1 MKISKILY
9 LLAGVIFPIFIGSL
23 HTYVHFKELVTPEI
37 KAYLQKQIPLQGDQ
51 QSLWNVLGVVSVMMG
66 ASFIVIGILNFAML
80 RSLPK
85 TNTIP
90 ILAII
95 GMMVYQVA
103 VIYVGREFEAPF
115 QFYGGMFGMGV
126 FLTCLILTLRENSKT

>member
-1 MKISKILY
+1 MKLSKILY

-37 KAYLQKQIPLQGDQ
+37 SAYLQKQIPLQGDQ

-80 RSLPK
+80 RNLSK
-85 TNTIP
+85 TSTIP
-90 ILAII
+90 IIAIV
-95 GMMVYQVA
+95 GMMVYQFS
-103 VIYVGREFEAPF
+103 VIYVGYEFDAPF
-115 QFYGGMFGMGV
+115 QFYGGIFGIGV
-126 FLTCLILTLRENSKT
+126 FLICLILTLRENSRT